1 MAINNKLIEIGELLD
16 ILGYS
21 DVRSVRKFCEQNKIP
36 LFNLGKKTYT
46 VTDFLDIVIAK
57 QLGRTYDNAD
67 EILKAISTDNKEELA
82 NLIDAPLE
90 EKVKTD
96 LKTKNRNSNAAKKLI
111 DKLNAA

>member
-1 MAINNKLIEIGELLD
+1 MAINNKLIEIVELLD

-46 VTDFLDIVIAK
+46 VADFLDVLIAK
-57 QLGRTYDNAD
+57 QLGKTYDNAD
-67 EILKAISTDNKEELA
+67 EILKAISNDNKEELA
-82 NLIDAPLE
+82 NLIEAPLE
-90 EKVKTD
+90 KNVKNE
-96 LKTKNRNSNAAKKLI
+96 LKSKNSNAAKKLI